1 MSIRRPRGP
10 KPSLK
15 HLAFLEAMI
24 ELPEL
29 SAHSRGLRA
38 SFLTLRLFD
47 EWTLRGAAVTD
58 GNSPM
63 LRATSAAVDAL
74 QDDRE
79 LQLLLTRI
87 VDGMLTLRDLPPSG
101 VLSRVAALA
110 DLYTQRGEHPLAADV
125 RLLAGASTPSEAARE
140 SAASE
145 VVA

>member
-24 ELPEL
+24 EQPEQ

-47 EWTLRGAAVTD
+47 EWALRGAAVMEDST
-58 GNSPM
+58 PM
-63 LRATSAAVDAL
+63 RGATSAAVDAL
-74 QDDRE
+74 QDDRD
-79 LQLLLTRI
+79 LQALLTRI

-101 VLSRVAALA
+101 VLPRVAALA
-110 DLYTQRGEHPLAADV
+110 ELYAQRGEHALAADI
-125 RLLAGASTPSEAARE
+125 RLLAGAAAPSLATRE
-140 SAASE
+140 SAAAE